1 MNIERKCSNY
11 GCTTFPLPLA
21 YHIVLCV
28 LGCVFFLAQ
37 FIRLKKPYQL
47 MMAIAMLASLL
58 IYIQPESRT
67 LFYTIGLL
75 VALDLLLALVI
86 SLIQRFRHPQ
96 EKKSNQQQEAAAK

>member
-1 MNIERKCSNY
+1 
-11 GCTTFPLPLA
+11 
-21 YHIVLCV
+21 
-28 LGCVFFLAQ
+28 
-37 FIRLKKPYQL
+37 
-47 MMAIAMLASLL
+47 MLFRSASLL

-96 EKKSNQQQEAAAK
+96 EKKSDQQQEAAAK

>member
-1 MNIERKCSNY
+1 MDA
-11 GCTTFPLPLA
+11 TTFPLPLA

-47 MMAIAMLASLL
+47 MLAIAMPASLL

-75 VALDLLLALVI
+75 IALDLLLALVI

-96 EKKSNQQQEAAAK
+96 EKKPDQQQEAETK

>member
-1 MNIERKCSNY
+1 MDA
-11 GCTTFPLPLA
+11 TTFPLPLA

-47 MMAIAMLASLL
+47 MMASLL

-96 EKKSNQQQEAAAK
+96 EKKSDQQQEAAAK

>member
-1 MNIERKCSNY
+1 MQPHFHC
-11 GCTTFPLPLA
+11 PLPITL
-21 YHIVLCV
+21 YCV
-28 LGCVFFLAQ
+28 CWAVSFFLAQ

-47 MMAIAMLASLL
+47 MMAIAMPASLL

-96 EKKSNQQQEAAAK
+96 EKKSDQQQEAAAK

>member
-1 MNIERKCSNY
+1 MDA
-11 GCTTFPLPLA
+11 TTFPLPFA

-37 FIRLKKPYQL
+37 FIRLKQHYQL
-47 MMAIAMLASLL
+47 LLAIAIPASQL

-75 VALDLLLALVI
+75 IALDLLLALGV

-96 EKKSNQQQEAAAK
+96 EKKSNQQQEAAEK

>member
-1 MNIERKCSNY
+1 MDA
-11 GCTTFPLPLA
+11 TTFPLPLA

-37 FIRLKKPYQL
+37 FIRLKKPSQL
-47 MMAIAMLASLL
+47 MMAIAMPASLL

-96 EKKSNQQQEAAAK
+96 EKNSAQQQEAAAN

>member
-1 MNIERKCSNY
+1 MDA
-11 GCTTFPLPLA
+11 TTFPLPLA

-37 FIRLKKPYQL
+37 FIRLKTPYQL
-47 MMAIAMLASLL
+47 MMAIAMPASLL

-96 EKKSNQQQEAAAK
+96 EKKSDQQQEAAAK

>member
-1 MNIERKCSNY
+1 MDA
-11 GCTTFPLPLA
+11 TTFPLPLA

-47 MMAIAMLASLL
+47 MMAIAMPASLL

-75 VALDLLLALVI
+75 VALDLLALVI

-96 EKKSNQQQEAAAK
+96 EKKSDQQQEAAAK

>member
-1 MNIERKCSNY
+1 MDA
-11 GCTTFPLPLA
+11 TTFPLPLA

-47 MMAIAMLASLL
+47 MMAIAMPASLL

-67 LFYTIGLL
+67 LFYTIFNGIARGFLHGLEKSD
-75 VALDLLLALVI
+75 ALGIPIAFDYAV
-86 SLIQRFRHPQ
+86 LICFANVGYSPTPR
-96 EKKSNQQQEAAAK
+96 

>member
-1 MNIERKCSNY
+1 MQPHFHC
-11 GCTTFPLPLA
+11 PLPITL
-21 YHIVLCV
+21 YCV
-28 LGCVFFLAQ
+28 CWAVSFLAQ

-47 MMAIAMLASLL
+47 MMAIAMPASLL

-96 EKKSNQQQEAAAK
+96 EKKSDQQQEAAAK

>member
-11 GCTTFPLPLA
+11 GCN
-21 YHIVLCV
+21 HISTAPCLSHCTVCAGLC
-28 LGCVFFLAQ
+28 LFLAQ

-47 MMAIAMLASLL
+47 MMAIAMPASLL

>member
-1 MNIERKCSNY
+1 MITPFSYARIASFK
-11 GCTTFPLPLA
+11 FLA

-47 MMAIAMLASLL
+47 MMAIAMPASLL

>member
-1 MNIERKCSNY
+1 MDA
-11 GCTTFPLPLA
+11 TTFPLPLA

-47 MMAIAMLASLL
+47 MMAIAMPASLL

-86 SLIQRFRHPQ
+86 GLIQRFRHPQ
-96 EKKSNQQQEAAAK
+96 EKKSDQQQEAAAK

>member
-11 GCTTFPLPLA
+11 GCN
-21 YHIVLCV
+21 HISTAPCLSHCTVCA
-28 LGCVFFLAQ
+28 GCVFFLAQ

-47 MMAIAMLASLL
+47 MMAIAMPASLL

-96 EKKSNQQQEAAAK
+96 EKKSDQQQEAEAK